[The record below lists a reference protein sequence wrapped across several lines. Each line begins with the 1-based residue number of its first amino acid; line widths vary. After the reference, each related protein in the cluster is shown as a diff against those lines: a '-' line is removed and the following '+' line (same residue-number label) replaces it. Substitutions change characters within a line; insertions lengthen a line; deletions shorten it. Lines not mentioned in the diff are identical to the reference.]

1 MAEMDQEQP
10 VSEKTS
16 PPEPLKRERAAR
28 RLWRAQTVY
37 LTALAAF
44 AVLAGFAH
52 VYAYFGW
59 DRIAELWLQHFP
71 VPGMAGLM
79 TFVSFFG
86 NGLTPWALT
95 TATVLL
101 FLALGRRSEAA
112 GLTLSAG
119 GGELLNFLIKVL
131 IARPRPTAELVQVS
145 VNLHTDSFPSGHV
158 TFYMCYFGFLF
169 FVAYVLLPRGSNT
182 RRLALLLTAFPVA
195 LVGLSRVY
203 LGAHWPSDV
212 LGAYL
217 FGGLW
222 LALSLDVYRRWK
234 RDATLH
240 PEELTH

>member
-1 MAEMDQEQP
+1 MALMDQDQP
-10 VSEKTS
+10 VAVKTS
-16 PPEPLKRERAAR
+16 MRERLRAAR
-28 RLWRAQTVY
+28 RLWQAQIVY
-37 LTALAAF
+37 LTSLAAF

-59 DRIAELWLQHFP
+59 DRVAELWLQHFP
-71 VPGMAGLM
+71 LPGMAMLM
-79 TFVSFFG
+79 RFVSVFG

-95 TATVLL
+95 AATVLL
-101 FLALGRRSEAA
+101 FLAFGRRSEAA

-119 GGELLNFLIKVL
+119 GGELLNYLIKVL

-145 VNLHTDSFPSGHV
+145 VNLHTESFPSGHV

-169 FVAYVLLPRGSNT
+169 FVAYALLPRGKKA
-182 RRLALLLTAFPVA
+182 RPLALLLTAFPVA

-234 RDATLH
+234 RNATMH
-240 PEELTH
+240 PEINE